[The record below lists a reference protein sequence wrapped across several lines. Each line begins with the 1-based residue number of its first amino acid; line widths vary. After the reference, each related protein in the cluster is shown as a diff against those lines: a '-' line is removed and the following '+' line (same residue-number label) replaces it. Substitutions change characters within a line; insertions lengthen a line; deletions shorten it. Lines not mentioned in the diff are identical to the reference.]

1 MVSMSLRDGRA
12 PTSSKQAKFGK
23 DLRLAK
29 KERRKRRWK
38 RRLTATEALRRVIAV
53 LFPLMVMALAKE
65 FPEKTLKDSC
75 RLIVKAG
82 LENTTLTAARENAK
96 RGKSRRQLWRP
107 LENLSKRKLQRA
119 ITTTIRE
126 QVRPWLPKG
135 AVDLAIDLHLIPYA
149 GITSLTSRLLR
160 SQAKQG
166 TNRFHGYST
175 AYIAYEDHRFSIG
188 CRWILT
194 RKHLFR
200 VIEKHLKEA
209 EALGLKVRRLLLDRE
224 FYCYEVAVFLAERGI
239 AYIMPPRSG
248 KKMEAKWKRGR
259 RSYTTKHTLKS
270 PDRKKSIEVTIQI
283 VVRYKRGR
291 IRGERGAEYLS
302 YVVGGRV
309 LPPKQTREL
318 YRRRFGIETSYRKAE
333 EGRPRTNS
341 HDPSV
346 RFLFFAVSVVVE
358 NEWVIMKLIYASERR
373 LGRKG
378 YAVRTELLRFGRLAG
393 MLLTAVRKIHGDVV
407 EVSAEG
413 PPPRWVALIVT
424 TELRERMAN
433 D

>member
-1 MVSMSLRDGRA
+1 LVNMRQRDGRA
-12 PTSSKQAKFGK
+12 PTSSRQAKFGRDLKLARK
-23 DLRLAK
+23 D
-29 KERRKRRWK
+29 RRKRRLQ
-38 RRLTATEALRRVIAV
+38 RRLTAAKALRRVMAV
-53 LFPLMVMALAKE
+53 VVPLMIVALSKE
-65 FPEKTLKDSC
+65 FPEETVKDTC
-75 RLIVKAG
+75 RFMVKAG
-82 LENTTLTAARENAK
+82 VQNTTLTAARENAK
-96 RGKSRRQLWRP
+96 RGKSRRQIWRS

-119 ITTTIRE
+119 ITNTIRE

-149 GITSLTSRLLR
+149 GITNLTSRLLR

-188 CRWILT
+188 CRWVLT
-194 RKHLFR
+194 RRHLVR

-224 FYCYEVAVFLAERGI
+224 FYCYEILKFLADRGI
-239 AYIMPPRSG
+239 SYIMPPRSG
-248 KKMEAKWKRGR
+248 KKMEKKWKRGR

-270 PDRKKSIEVTIQI
+270 PDRKKSIDVTIQI